1 MTFNRANFQIDYM
14 KESDWDQVKQIYLDG
29 IRTGIATFQ
38 TEAPEWEGWDKAHV
52 PSCRI
57 VARSEDLILGWAALS
72 PTSSRCCYKGI
83 GEVSVYVSERCK
95 GKGIGSALLQRLI
108 SESEKNGFWTLQ
120 SSITKE
126 NRASRALHE
135 KCGFREIGF
144 REKVAQMPDGAW
156 HDVVL
161 VERRSS
167 VIGK

>member
-1 MTFNRANFQIDYM
+1 M
-14 KESDWDQVKQIYLDG
+14 KESDWDQVKQIYLEG

-38 TEAPEWEGWDKAHV
+38 TEATEWEEWDKAHV
-52 PSCRI
+52 LSCRI
-57 VARSEDLILGWAALS
+57 VARSEDFILGWAALS

-83 GEVSVYVSERCK
+83 GEVSIYMSEKSKRL
-95 GKGIGSALLQRLI
+95 GVGTALLQRLI
-108 SESEKNGFWTLQ
+108 LEAENNGFWTLQ
-120 SSITKE
+120 SSIIRG

-144 REKVAQMPDGAW
+144 REKIAQMPDGAW

-167 VIGK
+167 VIGN